1 MRRFTLWL
9 GFAMM
14 ATEARAQT
22 GQVSVSMTLDTIVQR
37 NGARRPIVYLR
48 DLLLD
53 QRWYET
59 LDNALPIVV
68 TYDLKLWR
76 SREGWIDEFLTT
88 FTWESIV
95 TKEPL
100 QEEYSLSLVVNN
112 AVRPPRRFA
121 VRDSAN
127 AHLNLPQQIQVYP
140 PRPGRFYYTLDA
152 RITALS
158 DRDMDRLERFLAGDP
173 EPDRPERGT
182 VVGRGIRRI
191 LLKIAGLP
199 SQVLTARTHQFEVRP
214 NEEDD

>member
-1 MRRFTLWL
+1 MRCPALLL
-9 GFAMM
+9 GLAIV

-22 GQVSVSMTLDTIVQR
+22 GQVAVSMTLDTVVER
-37 NGARRPIVYLR
+37 NGARRPVVHLAN
-48 DLLLD
+48 LLLD

-68 TYDLKLWR
+68 SYDLKLWR

-88 FTWESIV
+88 FTWETIV

-100 QEEYSLSLVVNN
+100 QEEYSVALVVNN
-112 AVRPPRRFA
+112 TVRPPRRFA
-121 VRDSAN
+121 VREAAN
-127 AHLNLPQQIQVYP
+127 AHLNVAQKIDVFP
-140 PRPGRFYYTLDA
+140 PRPGRFYYTLDT

-158 DRDMDRLERFLAGDP
+158 DRDMDRLERFIAGDP

-199 SQVLTARTHQFEVRP
+199 TQILTARTDQFEVRP
-214 NEEDD
+214 NDDD

>member
-1 MRRFTLWL
+1 MPRWAFW
-9 GFAMM
+9 FAVALV

-22 GQVSVSMTLDTIVQR
+22 GPVSVSMTLDTTVQR
-37 NGARRPIVYLR
+37 NGARRPIIYLR

-68 TYDLKLWR
+68 SYDLKLWR

-88 FTWESIV
+88 FTWETIV

-100 QEEYSLSLVVNN
+100 QEEYSIALVVNN
-112 AVRPPRRFA
+112 VVRPPRRFA

-127 AHLNLPQQIQVYP
+127 GHLNLPQQIDVFP
-140 PRPGRFYYTLDA
+140 PRAGRFYYTLDV

-158 DRDMDRLERFLAGDP
+158 DREIDRLERFLAGDP
-173 EPDRPERGT
+173 EPEVPDRGT
-182 VVGRGIRRI
+182 VVGRGIRRF

-199 SQVLTARTHQFEVRP
+199 SQILTARTDQFEVRP
-214 NEEDD
+214 NE